1 MPMSKEF
8 FKKEFEIDLEKSES
22 NDDYYKISGV
32 ASSYG
37 NVDSWGDIFKEGS
50 LDEEIGKTV
59 PLKVDHERD
68 LKSIVGKA
76 TFKKLGKLIKFE
88 GELIKGDPL
97 AEKIALMKSMGIPL
111 KTSIGGGIISSKWIK
126 KDNKDYRVIEKGIIR
141 ELSVVTSGANPLA
154 IVEKSEDNNKNN
166 NNMEVK
172 QMDKELLEL
181 LKNLGVK
188 IDGIEKAQKEG
199 MDKEVLKKEV
209 MKDLEEYKKS
219 LEKEKNEEIAELKK
233 AISEM
238 DKLIKSNQF
247 IEAKNVVKDFN
258 YEFKK
263 SVIAKNERDFIEMY
277 GERVVAEYKKE
288 NTAYADVSAIIEV
301 PILDDII
308 KSIGE
313 ISPLFADSGKISFKG
328 ESATIP
334 VRKKQ
339 PNNVKDVSLYQGT
352 TGTKVEYEFK
362 VLSKGVMQTEYK
374 VADELVADTKFDIMS
389 DLYEAASDDFAETI
403 AERIL
408 KGTVDTTKYQGNKF
422 EGIQINE
429 KFKADRVVEQK
440 TAGTLDWKEIQAM
453 IRKIPAGKRNGM
465 VFYCSPEACDI
476 METMVDGNN
485 RPLWRDSLTTG
496 SPSTFLGYPVKE
508 VYNMGKDTGDMM
520 ILFANMNGLYKIGL
534 DYEMRLETER
544 KASERATNTVI
555 NSRMGGI
562 VRDIECGYAIAKKAN
577 MRTKTGTTTNKDN
590 DLL

>member
-8 FKKEFEIDLEKSES
+8 FKKEFEIDIEKSES

-37 NVDSWGDIFKEGS
+37 NVDSWGDIFKNGS
-50 LDEEIGKTV
+50 LDEELGKTV
-59 PLKVDHERD
+59 PLKVDHERN
-68 LKSIVGKA
+68 LNSIVGKA
-76 TFKKLGKLIKFE
+76 TFAKVGKLIKFD

-111 KTSIGGGIISSKWIK
+111 KTSIGGRIITSKWVK
-126 KDNKDYRVIEKGIIR
+126 VDDKDLREIEKATIH
-141 ELSVVTSGANPLA
+141 ELSIVTNGANPLA
-154 IVEKSEDNNKNN
+154 TVEKSENNI
-166 NNMEVK
+166 NMEGK
-172 QMDKELLEL
+172 TMDKELVEL
-181 LKNLGVK
+181 LKGLGVK
-188 IDGIEKAQKEG
+188 IDSIEKAQKEG
-199 MDKEVLKKEV
+199 MDKEILKKEV
-209 MKDLEEYKKS
+209 LADLEEYKKS
-219 LEKEKNEEIAELKK
+219 LEKEKEEEIEELKK

-247 IEAKNVVKDFN
+247 VDAKNVVKDFN

-277 GERVVAEYKKE
+277 GDRVVSEYKKAD
-288 NTAYADVSAIIEV
+288 TGYADVSAIIEV
-301 PILDDII
+301 PILDDIV
-308 KSIGE
+308 KSIGL

-389 DLYEAASDDFAETI
+389 DLYEAASEDFAETI

-408 KGTVDTTKYQGNKF
+408 KGTVATTKYQGNKF
-422 EGIQINE
+422 EGIQTNE
-429 KFKADRVVEQK
+429 KFKNDRTVEQK
-440 TAGTLDWKEIQAM
+440 AAGTLDWKEIQSM

-476 METMVDGNN
+476 METMVDANN

-496 SPSTFLGYPVKE
+496 APSTFLGYPVKE
-508 VYNMGKDTGDMM
+508 VYNMGKEAGDMM
-520 ILFANMNGLYKIGL
+520 VLFANMNGLYKIGL

-555 NSRMGGI
+555 NSRMGGV
-562 VRDIECGYAIAKKAN
+562 VRDIEYGYAITKKASL
-577 MRTKTGTTTNKDN
+577 RAKTGTQTSKDN

>member
-8 FKKEFEIDLEKSES
+8 FKKEFEIDIEKSET

-37 NVDSWGDIFKEGS
+37 NVDSWGDIFKNGS

-59 PLKVDHERD
+59 PLKVDHERN
-68 LKSIVGKA
+68 LNSIVGKA
-76 TFKKLGKLIKFE
+76 TFKKNGKLIKFE

-111 KTSIGGGIISSKWIK
+111 KTSIGGRIVTFKWVK
-126 KDNKDYRVIEKGIIR
+126 VDNKDLREIEKATIH
-141 ELSVVTSGANPLA
+141 ELSVVTNGANPLA
-154 IVEKSEDNNKNN
+154 TVEKSENNI
-166 NNMEVK
+166 NMEEK
-172 QMDKELLEL
+172 TMDKELLEL
-181 LKNLGVK
+181 LKGLGVK
-188 IDGIEKAQKEG
+188 IDNIEKAQKEG

-209 MKDLEEYKKS
+209 LSDLEDYKKS
-219 LEKEKNEEIAELKK
+219 LEKEKEEEIEELKK

-247 IEAKNVVKDFN
+247 VEAKNVVKDFN

-263 SVIAKNERDFIEMY
+263 SVISKNERDFIEMY
-277 GERVVAEYKKE
+277 GEKVIAEYKKE
-288 NTAYADVSAIIEV
+288 NTGYADVSAIIEV
-301 PILDDII
+301 PILNDVV
-308 KSIGE
+308 KSIGL

-339 PNNVKDVSLYQGT
+339 ANNVKDVSLYQGT

-389 DLYEAASDDFAETI
+389 DLYEAASEDFAETI

-422 EGIQINE
+422 EGIQTNE
-429 KFKADRVVEQK
+429 KFKNDRVVEQK
-440 TAGTLDWKEIQAM
+440 TAGTLDWKEIQSM

-476 METMVDGNN
+476 METMVDTNN

-496 SPSTFLGYPVKE
+496 APSTFLGYPVKE
-508 VYNMGKDTGDMM
+508 VYNMGKETGDIM

-555 NSRMGGI
+555 NSRMGGV
-562 VRDIECGYAIAKKAN
+562 VRDIECGYAITKKATL
-577 MRTKTGTTTNKDN
+577 RTRTGTQTPKDN

>member
-8 FKKEFEIDLEKSES
+8 FKKEFEIDIEKSDS

-37 NVDSWGDIFKEGS
+37 NVDSWGDIFKNGS

-59 PLKVDHERD
+59 PLKVDHERN
-68 LKSIVGKA
+68 LNSIVGKA
-76 TFKKLGKLIKFE
+76 TFKKNGKLIKFE

-111 KTSIGGGIISSKWIK
+111 KTSIGGRIVTSKWVK
-126 KDNKDYRVIEKGIIR
+126 VDNKDLREIEKATIH
-141 ELSVVTSGANPLA
+141 ELSVVTNGANPLA
-154 IVEKSEDNNKNN
+154 TVEKSENNI
-166 NNMEVK
+166 NMEEK
-172 QMDKELLEL
+172 TMDKELLEL
-181 LKNLGVK
+181 LKGLGVK
-188 IDGIEKAQKEG
+188 IDNIEKAQKEG

-209 MKDLEEYKKS
+209 LSDLEDYKKS
-219 LEKEKNEEIAELKK
+219 LEKEKEEEIEELKK

-247 IEAKNVVKDFN
+247 VEAKNVVKDFN

-277 GERVVAEYKKE
+277 GDRVVSEYKKE
-288 NTAYADVSAIIEV
+288 NTGYADVSAIIEV
-301 PILDDII
+301 PILNDVV
-308 KSIGE
+308 KSIGL

-339 PNNVKDVSLYQGT
+339 ANNVKDVSLYQGT

-389 DLYEAASDDFAETI
+389 DLYEAASEDFAETI

-422 EGIQINE
+422 EGIQTNE
-429 KFKADRVVEQK
+429 KFKNDRVVEQK
-440 TAGTLDWKEIQAM
+440 TAGTLDWKEIQSM

-476 METMVDGNN
+476 METMVDVNN

-496 SPSTFLGYPVKE
+496 APSTFLGYPVKE
-508 VYNMGKDTGDMM
+508 VYNMGKETGDIM

-555 NSRMGGI
+555 NSRMGGV
-562 VRDIECGYAIAKKAN
+562 VRDIECGYAITKKATL
-577 MRTKTGTTTNKDN
+577 RTRTGTQTSKDN

>member
-8 FKKEFEIDLEKSES
+8 FKKEFEIDIEKSET

-37 NVDSWGDIFKEGS
+37 NVDSWGDIFKNGS
-50 LDEEIGKTV
+50 LDEELGKTV
-59 PLKVDHERD
+59 PLKVDHERN
-68 LKSIVGKA
+68 LNSIVGKA
-76 TFKKLGKLIKFE
+76 TFAKVGKLIKFD

-111 KTSIGGGIISSKWIK
+111 KTSIGGRIITSKWVK
-126 KDNKDYRVIEKGIIR
+126 VDNKDLREIEKATIH
-141 ELSVVTSGANPLA
+141 ELSIVTNGANPLA
-154 IVEKSEDNNKNN
+154 TVEKSENNI
-166 NNMEVK
+166 NMEGK
-172 QMDKELLEL
+172 TMDKELVEL
-181 LKNLGVK
+181 LKGLGIK
-188 IDGIEKAQKEG
+188 IDSIEKAQKEG

-209 MKDLEEYKKS
+209 LADLEEYKKS
-219 LEKEKNEEIAELKK
+219 LEKEKDEEISELKK

-247 IEAKNVVKDFN
+247 VDAKNVVKDFN

-277 GERVVAEYKKE
+277 GDRVVSEYKKE
-288 NTAYADVSAIIEV
+288 NTGYADVSAIIEV
-301 PILDDII
+301 PILNDVV
-308 KSIGE
+308 KSIGL

-339 PNNVKDVSLYQGT
+339 ANNVKDVSLYQGT

-389 DLYEAASDDFAETI
+389 DLYDAASEDFAETI

-422 EGIQINE
+422 EGIQTNE
-429 KFKADRVVEQK
+429 KFKNDRVVEQK
-440 TAGTLDWKEIQAM
+440 TAGTLDWKEIQSM

-476 METMVDGNN
+476 METMVDTNN

-496 SPSTFLGYPVKE
+496 APSTFLGYPVKE
-508 VYNMGKDTGDMM
+508 VYNMGKETGDIM

-555 NSRMGGI
+555 NSRMGGV
-562 VRDIECGYAIAKKAN
+562 VRDIECGYAITKKATL
-577 MRTKTGTTTNKDN
+577 RTRTGTQTSKDN

>member
-8 FKKEFEIDLEKSES
+8 FKKEFEIDIEKSET

-37 NVDSWGDIFKEGS
+37 NVDSWGDIFKNGS
-50 LDEEIGKTV
+50 LDEELGKTV
-59 PLKVDHERD
+59 PLKVDHERN
-68 LKSIVGKA
+68 LNSIVGKA
-76 TFKKLGKLIKFE
+76 TFAKVGKLIKFD

-111 KTSIGGGIISSKWIK
+111 KTSIGGRIITSKWVK
-126 KDNKDYRVIEKGIIR
+126 VDNKDLREIEKATIH
-141 ELSVVTSGANPLA
+141 ELSIVTNGANPLA
-154 IVEKSEDNNKNN
+154 TVEKSENNI
-166 NNMEVK
+166 NMEGK
-172 QMDKELLEL
+172 TMDKELVEL
-181 LKNLGVK
+181 LKGLGVK
-188 IDGIEKAQKEG
+188 IDSIGKAQKEG

-209 MKDLEEYKKS
+209 LADLEEYKKS
-219 LEKEKNEEIAELKK
+219 LEKEKDEKIEELKK

-247 IEAKNVVKDFN
+247 VDAKNVVKDFN

-277 GERVVAEYKKE
+277 GDRVVSEYKKE
-288 NTAYADVSAIIEV
+288 NTGYADVSAIIEV
-301 PILDDII
+301 PILNDVV
-308 KSIGE
+308 KSIGL

-339 PNNVKDVSLYQGT
+339 ANNVKDVSLYQGT

-389 DLYEAASDDFAETI
+389 DLYEAASEDFAETI

-422 EGIQINE
+422 EGIQTNE
-429 KFKADRVVEQK
+429 KFKNDRVVEQK
-440 TAGTLDWKEIQAM
+440 TAGTLDWKEIQSM

-476 METMVDGNN
+476 METMIDANN

-496 SPSTFLGYPVKE
+496 APSTFLGYPVKE
-508 VYNMGKDTGDMM
+508 VYNMGKEAGDIM

-555 NSRMGGI
+555 NSRMGGV
-562 VRDIECGYAIAKKAN
+562 VRDIECGYAITKKSTL
-577 MRTKTGTTTNKDN
+577 RTRTGTQTSKDN

>member
-1 MPMSKEF
+1 MPTSKEF

-154 IVEKSEDNNKNN
+154 IVEKSE
-166 NNMEVK
+166 NNMEEK
-172 QMDKELLEL
+172 GMDKELLEL

-188 IDGIEKAQKEG
+188 IDGIEKTQKEG

-209 MKDLEEYKKS
+209 MKELEEYKKS
-219 LEKEKNEEIAELKK
+219 LEKEKNEEIEELKK

-263 SVIAKNERDFIEMY
+263 SIIARNERDFIEMY
-277 GERVVAEYKKE
+277 GERVVSEYKKA
-288 NTAYADVSAIIEV
+288 NTGYDDVSAIIEV
-301 PILDDII
+301 PILDDIV

-352 TGTKVEYEFK
+352 DGTKVVYEFK

-374 VADELVADTKFDIMS
+374 VADELVADTKFDIMG

-422 EGIQINE
+422 EGIQTNT

-440 TAGTLDWKEIQAM
+440 AAGTLDWKEIQAL
-453 IRKIPAGKRNGM
+453 IRKIPAGKRKGM
-465 VFYCSPEACDI
+465 VFYCAPEACDI
-476 METMVDGNN
+476 METMVDANN

-496 SPSTFLGYPVKE
+496 APSTFLSYPVKE
-508 VYNMGKDTGDMM
+508 VYNMGKEEGDFL
-520 ILFANMNGLYKIGL
+520 ILFANMNGLYKIGM
-534 DYEMRLETER
+534 DYDMKLETER

-562 VRDIECGYAIAKKAN
+562 VRDIECGFAIAKKNA
-577 MRTKTGTTTNKDN
+577 MVLSAKTPKNKPE